1 MGIKKLTGRRPLMN
15 PILYPPVDVEGADL
29 AEEQRSRSPALGVGA
44 LPARG
49 SQLDRFTPMRTM
61 FFFLNMD

>member
-1 MGIKKLTGRRPLMN
+1 MN